1 MPALSEATGLYVGST
16 AVLRVMVGG
25 TQVWPISSAAGTY
38 TAVHVLVTATHG
50 GTPPRLATVEFRAT
64 TGGVAL
70 TGSAYASTED
80 STQTGA
86 SKAFD
91 GDAAT
96 HWAAALGDANP
107 RVGQSYATASAVREM
122 VLTFA
127 NTEPFDTSGAP
138 LDFAVIGISG
148 TTETTLHTVTGASA
162 WTPGETRTFT
172 W

>member
-1 MPALSEATGLYVGST
+1 MPALSEAKGLYVGST
-16 AVLRVMVGG
+16 PVLRVMVSGV
-25 TQVWPISSAAGTY
+25 QVWPISSAAGTY
-38 TAVHVLVTATHG
+38 TSVQVRVTATHG
-50 GTPPRLATVEFRAT
+50 GTPPRLATVTFRASA
-64 TGGVAL
+64 GGAAL
-70 TGSAYASTED
+70 SGSAYASSED

-86 SKAFD
+86 AKAFD
-91 GDAAT
+91 GDATT
-96 HWAAALGDANP
+96 HWGAALGDASP
-107 RVGQSYATASAVREM
+107 HVGQTLASASAVREM

-148 TTETTLHTVTGASA
+148 TTETTLHTVTGAAA